1 MSLGKKSF
9 ANLLFTRFIQK
20 STPLVSCFC
29 NRSLVKVLTSHPA
42 TRSESRDS
50 RRENEPFLNSSH
62 GNPHHFQSGLKK
74 LDSALSDVIAMIE
87 QEATNLGRT
96 GNEDE
101 LLIKF
106 RGWRQ
111 ELSVVRTG
119 AGERIGR
126 RLDMN
131 EGVPA
136 ELGGIFED

>member
-1 MSLGKKSF
+1 M
-9 ANLLFTRFIQK
+9 
-20 STPLVSCFC
+20 SCFC
-29 NRSLVKVLTSHPA
+29 NRSLVKVLTVHPA
-42 TRSESRDS
+42 TRSESTGS
-50 RRENEPFLNSSH
+50 RRGSETFLNTSH

-74 LDSALSDVIAMIE
+74 LDSALGDVIAMIE

-106 RGWRQ
+106 RGWRR
-111 ELSVVRTG
+111 ELSAVRTG
-119 AGERIGR
+119 SGERIGH